1 MHTTFCVW
9 YPEWWWCVLYAV
21 LELCD
26 EMEHVEIVTSYE
38 ELVRRHVV
46 STFLLATPSLFQLCD
61 NDGLEQLLIV

>member
-1 MHTTFCVW
+1 M
-9 YPEWWWCVLYAV
+9 

-61 NDGLEQLLIV
+61 NDGLEQLLTV